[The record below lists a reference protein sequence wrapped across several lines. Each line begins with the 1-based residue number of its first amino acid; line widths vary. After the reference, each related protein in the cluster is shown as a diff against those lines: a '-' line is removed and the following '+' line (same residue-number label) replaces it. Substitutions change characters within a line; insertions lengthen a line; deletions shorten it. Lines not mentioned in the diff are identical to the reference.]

1 MDPALKD
8 LLDRLASGAISQSE
22 FETDVIALFRAGSD
36 PEIAIES
43 AYDFFEQNQD
53 AINTAADVGRVAA
66 ARTEDRSPL
75 PGDPDMDQPG
85 MEGIDNELIRR
96 QLVQDTAAVAATDR
110 STDTGGIP
118 YEDWNPLVGDPED
131 TTMNELGLQSRLMQ
145 EAKAQPRTAMADFLR
160 GLESQTTGGRSNVF
174 GREMALSPAMQYASP
189 QARAVASRW
198 FNPLSSQYL
207 LAAAPE
213 GLGGGVWGR
222 TEEGV
227 DPRGSTFEE
236 FISSPQYSY
245 LPGAEGTAGQ
255 YVTRAPSDNNPFAS
269 FTPFSAGQ
277 WRSRIAGMN
286 LGDIG
291 YDPQSGMTYRGT
303 TGLDPARQAESLR
316 FLAALTPTESQ
327 AMIRSASLAGLNPI
341 MARAAAPTLDREFA
355 RFAKEQP
362 DLSGGEMLRR
372 WAPQFL
378 GSKRVITNI
387 DCGNL

>member
-1 MDPALKD
+1 
-8 LLDRLASGAISQSE
+8 
-22 FETDVIALFRAGSD
+22 
-36 PEIAIES
+36 
-43 AYDFFEQNQD
+43 
-53 AINTAADVGRVAA
+53 
-66 ARTEDRSPL
+66 
-75 PGDPDMDQPG
+75 
-85 MEGIDNELIRR
+85 
-96 QLVQDTAAVAATDR
+96 
-110 STDTGGIP
+110 
-118 YEDWNPLVGDPED
+118 
-131 TTMNELGLQSRLMQ
+131 
-145 EAKAQPRTAMADFLR
+145 MADFLR

-378 GSKRVITNI
+378 GSKRGITNI
-387 DCGNL
+387 DWGNL

>member
-8 LLDRLASGAISQSE
+8 LLDRLASGAISPSQ
-22 FETDVIALFRAGSD
+22 FEADVIALFRAGSD

-96 QLVQDTAAVAATDR
+96 QLVQDTAGRDQPGMEIPTTKEDK
-110 STDTGGIP
+110 SDTRWNKG
-118 YEDWNPLVGDPED
+118 ENWNPLAEGGDPMVFD
-131 TTMNELGLQSRLMQ
+131 NTMDGLLKSQSMQ
-145 EAKAQPRTAMADFLR
+145 EAEAQPRTAMADFLR

-362 DLSGGEMLRR
+362 DLS
-372 WAPQFL
+372 
-378 GSKRVITNI
+378 
-387 DCGNL
+387 